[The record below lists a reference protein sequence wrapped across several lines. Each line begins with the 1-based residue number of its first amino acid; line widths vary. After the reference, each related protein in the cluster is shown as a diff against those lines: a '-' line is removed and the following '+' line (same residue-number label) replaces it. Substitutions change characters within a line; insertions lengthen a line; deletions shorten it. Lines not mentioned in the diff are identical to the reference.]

1 MKAQEILTTIRYAV
15 AIPSVWQLGHSL
27 RPVSHEL
34 AAIACFIV
42 TPLLIGALVYKMS
55 K

>member
-15 AIPSVWQLGHSL
+15 AISSVWQLGHTL
-27 RPVSHEL
+27 RPVNHDL
-34 AAIACFIV
+34 AAIACFV
-42 TPLLIGALVYKMS
+42 VAPLLIGALVYKMS